1 MYVAAIIP
9 TIDESETIGAL
20 VRTLDKTCDQIMVSD
35 SSDNPFETFNAAADA
50 GALSR
55 HVPRSMGLAGAYA
68 WGGFK
73 VDPDWYVVHIDAG
86 GSHDPYDVGPM
97 LDIAAKGVD
106 CVIGSRFCEGGEH
119 HGPWKRRVTSRIA
132 SRALNVINGA
142 WDPNGQYYVADW
154 TSGFRVYSPA
164 AREVL
169 ARHEFKAQGHAW
181 QIEALWTI
189 FAAGLRVAEFPIV
202 YESSVSHLSS
212 GRVKEAWSLYWTL
225 ARS

>member
-1 MYVAAIIP
+1 MNCAAIVP
-9 TIDESETIGAL
+9 TIDEAETIGAL
-20 VRTLDKTCDQIMVSD
+20 VRSLDKTCDSVRVLDSSD
-35 SSDNPFETFNAAADA
+35 SSQTRDLARN
-50 GALSR
+50 
-55 HVPRSMGLAGAYA
+55 AGAYVSHVP
-68 WGGFK
+68 GGLGHAYKMGQWF
-73 VDPDWYVVHIDAG
+73 VDSDWYVVHIDAG

-132 SRALNVINGA
+132 SRALNAISFNTEIK
-142 WDPNGQYYVADW
+142 DW

-169 ARHEFKAQGHAW
+169 AKHEFKAQGHAW
-181 QIEALWTI
+181 QIEALWAI
-189 FAAGLRVAEFPIV
+189 RAAGLRVAEFPIV